1 MGKQNKKTL
10 INGMLLILGC
20 LLIALTFNIFC
31 VPNKIVPG
39 GLSGVGIIFDH
50 LFEIKTSY
58 VLLVGNLLLVTTGI
72 ICLGL
77 KDTIPSIIGAVV
89 YTLIMYLTECMNIT
103 INLSSV
109 FLNVITVGVLF
120 GVGCTMVYLSG
131 CSLGGLDIIGVIFNK
146 KFGLTLGTALFI
158 VNGTVLIIGTFIFG
172 IEALLISLI
181 IRYIES
187 KIIDTFLTGISDSKI
202 LFINTDKREEITKYI
217 IEEIE
222 SGVSEIKVT
231 SGFKKQKNTI
241 LMCVVPTEKYLLLK
255 SQIIQIDNDAFITVM
270 DSYEVYGGTNRY
282 KLPLHDLRI

>member
-1 MGKQNKKTL
+1 MGKLNKKTL

-77 KDTIPSIIGAVV
+77 KDTIPSRIGAVV
-89 YTLIMYLTECMNIT
+89 YTLIMYLTECLNIT

-202 LFINTDKREEITKYI
+202 LFINTDKIEEITKYI

>member
-20 LLIALTFNIFC
+20 LLIALTFKIFC

-202 LFINTDKREEITKYI
+202 LFINTDKIEEITKYI

>member
-1 MGKQNKKTL
+1 MGKLNKKTL

-158 VNGTVLIIGTFIFG
+158 VNGTVLVIGTFIFG

-202 LFINTDKREEITKYI
+202 LFINTDKIEEITKYI

>member
-158 VNGTVLIIGTFIFG
+158 VNGTVLVIGTFIFG

-202 LFINTDKREEITKYI
+202 LFINTEKIEEITKYI

-231 SGFKKQKNTI
+231 SGFKKQKNTV

>member
-1 MGKQNKKTL
+1 MGKLNKKTL

-89 YTLIMYLTECMNIT
+89 YTIIMYLTECMNIT

-146 KFGLTLGTALFI
+146 KFGLTLGTSLFI
-158 VNGTVLIIGTFIFG
+158 VNGTVLVIGTFIFG

-202 LFINTDKREEITKYI
+202 LFINTDKIEEITKYI

>member
-1 MGKQNKKTL
+1 MGKLNKKTL

-89 YTLIMYLTECMNIT
+89 YTLIMYLTEYMNIT

-146 KFGLTLGTALFI
+146 KFGLTLGTSLFI
-158 VNGTVLIIGTFIFG
+158 VNGTVLVIGTFIFG

-202 LFINTDKREEITKYI
+202 LFINTDKIEEITKYI

-231 SGFKKQKNTI
+231 SGFKKQKNTV

>member
-1 MGKQNKKTL
+1 MGKLNKKTL

-109 FLNVITVGVLF
+109 FLNVITVGILF

-146 KFGLTLGTALFI
+146 KFGLTLGTSLFI
-158 VNGTVLIIGTFIFG
+158 VNGTVLVIGTFIFG

-202 LFINTDKREEITKYI
+202 LFINTDKIEEITKYI

-255 SQIIQIDNDAFITVM
+255 SQIIQMDNDAFITVM

>member
-146 KFGLTLGTALFI
+146 KFGLTLGTSLFI
-158 VNGTVLIIGTFIFG
+158 VNGTVLVIGTFIFG

-202 LFINTDKREEITKYI
+202 LFINTDKIEEITKYI

-222 SGVSEIKVT
+222 TGVSEIKVT

>member
-1 MGKQNKKTL
+1 MGKLNKKTL

-146 KFGLTLGTALFI
+146 KFGLTLGTSLFI
-158 VNGTVLIIGTFIFG
+158 VNGTVLVIGTFIFG

-202 LFINTDKREEITKYI
+202 LFINTDKIEEITKYI
-217 IEEIE
+217 IEEVE

-231 SGFKKQKNTI
+231 SGFKKQKNTV

>member
-89 YTLIMYLTECMNIT
+89 YTLIMYLTECLNIT

-146 KFGLTLGTALFI
+146 KFGLTLGTSLFI
-158 VNGTVLIIGTFIFG
+158 VNGIVLVIGTFIFG
-172 IEALLISLI
+172 IETLLISLI

-202 LFINTDKREEITKYI
+202 LFINTDKIEEITKYI

-241 LMCVVPTEKYLLLK
+241 LMCVVPTEKYLLLRT
-255 SQIIQIDNDAFITVM
+255 QIIQIDNDAFITVM

>member
-1 MGKQNKKTL
+1 MGKLNKKTL

-31 VPNKIVPG
+31 VPNKIVPS

-89 YTLIMYLTECMNIT
+89 YTLIMYLTEYFNIT

-146 KFGLTLGTALFI
+146 KFGLTLGTSLFI
-158 VNGTVLIIGTFIFG
+158 VNGTVLVIGTFIFG

-202 LFINTDKREEITKYI
+202 LFINTDKIEEITKYI

-222 SGVSEIKVT
+222 SGVNEIKVT

>member
-1 MGKQNKKTL
+1 MGKLNKKTL

-20 LLIALTFNIFC
+20 LLIALTFNIIC

-146 KFGLTLGTALFI
+146 KFGLTLGTSLFI
-158 VNGTVLIIGTFIFG
+158 VNGTVLVIGTFIFG

-202 LFINTDKREEITKYI
+202 LFINTDKIEEITKYI

-255 SQIIQIDNDAFITVM
+255 SQIIQMDNDAFITVM

>member
-1 MGKQNKKTL
+1 MGKLNKKTL

-131 CSLGGLDIIGVIFNK
+131 CSLGGLDIIGVIFNE
-146 KFGLTLGTALFI
+146 KFGLTLGTSLFI
-158 VNGTVLIIGTFIFG
+158 VNGTVLVIGTFIFG

-202 LFINTDKREEITKYI
+202 LFINTDKIEEITKYI

-255 SQIIQIDNDAFITVM
+255 SQIIQMDNDAFITVM

>member
-77 KDTIPSIIGAVV
+77 RDTIPSIIGAVV

-202 LFINTDKREEITKYI
+202 LFINTDKIEEITKYI

>member
-1 MGKQNKKTL
+1 MGKLNKKTL

-202 LFINTDKREEITKYI
+202 LFINTDKIEEITKYI

-255 SQIIQIDNDAFITVM
+255 SQIIQMDNDAFITVM

>member
-1 MGKQNKKTL
+1 MGKLNKKTL

-58 VLLVGNLLLVTTGI
+58 VLLVGNVLLVTTGI

-146 KFGLTLGTALFI
+146 KFGLTLGTSLFI
-158 VNGTVLIIGTFIFG
+158 VNGLVLVIGTFIFG

-202 LFINTDKREEITKYI
+202 LFINTDKIEEITKYI
-217 IEEIE
+217 IEEVE

-241 LMCVVPTEKYLLLK
+241 LMCVVPTEKYLLLRA
-255 SQIIQIDNDAFITVM
+255 QIIQIDNDAFITVM

>member
-1 MGKQNKKTL
+1 MVKLNKKTL

-89 YTLIMYLTECMNIT
+89 YTLIMYLTEYFNIT

-146 KFGLTLGTALFI
+146 KFGLTLGTSLFI
-158 VNGTVLIIGTFIFG
+158 VNGTVLVIGTFIFG

-202 LFINTDKREEITKYI
+202 LFINTDKIEEITKYI

>member
-1 MGKQNKKTL
+1 MGKLNKKTL

-146 KFGLTLGTALFI
+146 KFGLTLGTSLFI
-158 VNGTVLIIGTFIFG
+158 VNGLVLVIGTFIFG

-202 LFINTDKREEITKYI
+202 LFINTDKIEEITKYI

-255 SQIIQIDNDAFITVM
+255 SQIIQMDNDAFITVM

>member
-1 MGKQNKKTL
+1 MGKLNKKTL

-58 VLLVGNLLLVTTGI
+58 VLLVGNVLLVTTGI

-77 KDTIPSIIGAVV
+77 KDTLSSIIGAVV
-89 YTLIMYLTECMNIT
+89 YTLIMYLTEYLNIT

-146 KFGLTLGTALFI
+146 KFGLTLGTSLFI
-158 VNGTVLIIGTFIFG
+158 VNGLVLVIGTFIFG

-202 LFINTDKREEITKYI
+202 LFINTDKIEEITKYI
-217 IEEIE
+217 IEEVE

-255 SQIIQIDNDAFITVM
+255 SQIIQIDNDAFITVI

>member
-146 KFGLTLGTALFI
+146 KFGLTLGTSLFI
-158 VNGTVLIIGTFIFG
+158 VNGTVLVIGTFIFG

-202 LFINTDKREEITKYI
+202 LFINTDKIEDITKYI

>member
-1 MGKQNKKTL
+1 MGKLNKKTL

-58 VLLVGNLLLVTTGI
+58 VLLVGNLLLITTGI

-89 YTLIMYLTECMNIT
+89 YTLIMYLTEFMNIT

-146 KFGLTLGTALFI
+146 KFGLTLGTSLFI
-158 VNGTVLIIGTFIFG
+158 VNGTVLVIGTFIFG

-202 LFINTDKREEITKYI
+202 LFINTDKIEEITKYI

-255 SQIIQIDNDAFITVM
+255 SQIIQMDNDAFITVM

>member
-89 YTLIMYLTECMNIT
+89 HTLIMYLTECMNIT

-146 KFGLTLGTALFI
+146 KFGLTLGTSLFI
-158 VNGTVLIIGTFIFG
+158 VNGTVLVIGTFIFG

-202 LFINTDKREEITKYI
+202 LFINTDKIEEITKYI

>member
-1 MGKQNKKTL
+1 MGKLNKKTL

-58 VLLVGNLLLVTTGI
+58 VLLVGNVLLVTMGI

-77 KDTIPSIIGAVV
+77 KDTLPSIIGAVV
-89 YTLIMYLTECMNIT
+89 YTLIMYLTEYPNIT

-146 KFGLTLGTALFI
+146 KFGLTLGTSLFI
-158 VNGTVLIIGTFIFG
+158 VNGLVLVIGTFIFG

-202 LFINTDKREEITKYI
+202 LFINTDKIEEITKYI
-217 IEEIE
+217 IEEVE

-255 SQIIQIDNDAFITVM
+255 SQIIQIDNDAFITVI

>member
-1 MGKQNKKTL
+1 MGKLNKKTL

-72 ICLGL
+72 ICLRL

-89 YTLIMYLTECMNIT
+89 YTLIMYLTEYFNIT

-146 KFGLTLGTALFI
+146 KFGLTLGTSLFI
-158 VNGTVLIIGTFIFG
+158 VNGTVLVIGTFIFG

-202 LFINTDKREEITKYI
+202 LFINTDKIEEITKYI

>member
-1 MGKQNKKTL
+1 MEL
-10 INGMLLILGC
+10 LLILGC

-89 YTLIMYLTECMNIT
+89 YTLIMYLTECLNIT

-146 KFGLTLGTALFI
+146 KFGLTLGTSLFI
-158 VNGTVLIIGTFIFG
+158 VNGLVLVIGTFIFG

-202 LFINTDKREEITKYI
+202 LFINTDKIEEITKYI

-255 SQIIQIDNDAFITVM
+255 SQIIQMDNDAFITVM

>member
-1 MGKQNKKTL
+1 MGKLNKKTL

-202 LFINTDKREEITKYI
+202 LFINTDKIEEITKYI

>member
-89 YTLIMYLTECMNIT
+89 YTLIMYLTECLNIT

-146 KFGLTLGTALFI
+146 KFGLTLGTSLFI
-158 VNGTVLIIGTFIFG
+158 VNGTVLVIGTFIFG

-202 LFINTDKREEITKYI
+202 LFINTDK
-217 IEEIE
+217 IEE
-222 SGVSEIKVT
+222 KT
-231 SGFKKQKNTI
+231 KKHNTNV
-241 LMCVVPTEKYLLLK
+241 C
-255 SQIIQIDNDAFITVM
+255 S
-270 DSYEVYGGTNRY
+270 TN
-282 KLPLHDLRI
+282 

>member
-1 MGKQNKKTL
+1 MGKLNKKTL

-58 VLLVGNLLLVTTGI
+58 VLLVGNVLLVTTGI

-77 KDTIPSIIGAVV
+77 KDTLPSIIGAVV
-89 YTLIMYLTECMNIT
+89 YTLIMYLTEYLNIT

-146 KFGLTLGTALFI
+146 KFGLTLGTSLFI
-158 VNGTVLIIGTFIFG
+158 VNGTVLVIGTFIFG

-202 LFINTDKREEITKYI
+202 LFINTDKIEEITKYI

>member
-1 MGKQNKKTL
+1 MVKLNKKTL

-202 LFINTDKREEITKYI
+202 LFINTDKIEEITKYI

>member
-1 MGKQNKKTL
+1 MGKLNKKTL

-89 YTLIMYLTECMNIT
+89 YTLIMYLTECMYIT

-146 KFGLTLGTALFI
+146 KFGLTLGTSLFI
-158 VNGTVLIIGTFIFG
+158 VNGTVLVIGTFIFG

-202 LFINTDKREEITKYI
+202 LFINTDKIEEITKYI

>member
-202 LFINTDKREEITKYI
+202 LFINTDKIEEITKYI

-231 SGFKKQKNTI
+231 SGFKKQKNTV

-255 SQIIQIDNDAFITVM
+255 SQMIQIDNDAFITVM

>member
-1 MGKQNKKTL
+1 MGKLNKKTL

-50 LFEIKTSY
+50 LFGIKTSY

-146 KFGLTLGTALFI
+146 KFGLTLGTSLFI
-158 VNGTVLIIGTFIFG
+158 VNGIVLVIGTFIFG
-172 IEALLISLI
+172 IETLLISLI

-202 LFINTDKREEITKYI
+202 LFINTDKIEEITKYI

>member
-1 MGKQNKKTL
+1 MGKLNKKTL

-89 YTLIMYLTECMNIT
+89 YTLIMYLTECLNIT

-202 LFINTDKREEITKYI
+202 LFTNKAKIEEITKYI

>member
-1 MGKQNKKTL
+1 MGKLNKKTL

-146 KFGLTLGTALFI
+146 KFGLTLGTSLFI
-158 VNGTVLIIGTFIFG
+158 VNGLVLVIGTFIFG

-202 LFINTDKREEITKYI
+202 LFINTDKIEEITKYI
-217 IEEIE
+217 IEEVE

-241 LMCVVPTEKYLLLK
+241 LMCVVPTEKYLLLRA
-255 SQIIQIDNDAFITVM
+255 QIIQIDNDAFITVM

>member
-1 MGKQNKKTL
+1 MGKVNKKTL

-146 KFGLTLGTALFI
+146 KFGLTLGTSLFI
-158 VNGTVLIIGTFIFG
+158 VNGTVLVIGTFIFG

-202 LFINTDKREEITKYI
+202 LFINTDKIEEITKYI

>member
-89 YTLIMYLTECMNIT
+89 YTLIMYLTECLNIT

-146 KFGLTLGTALFI
+146 KFGLTLGTSLFI
-158 VNGTVLIIGTFIFG
+158 VNGTVLVIGTFIFG

-202 LFINTDKREEITKYI
+202 LFINTDKIEEITKYI

>member
-1 MGKQNKKTL
+1 MGKLNKKTL

-146 KFGLTLGTALFI
+146 KFGLTLGTSLFI
-158 VNGTVLIIGTFIFG
+158 VNGLVLVIGTFIFG
-172 IEALLISLI
+172 IETLLISLI

-202 LFINTDKREEITKYI
+202 LFINTEKIEEITKYI

>member
-89 YTLIMYLTECMNIT
+89 YTLIMYLTECLNIT

-146 KFGLTLGTALFI
+146 KFGLTLGTSLFI
-158 VNGTVLIIGTFIFG
+158 VNGLVLVIGTFIFG

-202 LFINTDKREEITKYI
+202 LFINTDKIEEITKYI

>member
-146 KFGLTLGTALFI
+146 KFGLTLGTSLFI
-158 VNGTVLIIGTFIFG
+158 VNGTVLVIGTFIFG

-202 LFINTDKREEITKYI
+202 LFINTDKIEEITKYI

-282 KLPLHDLRI
+282 KLALHDLRI